1 MDQARSHSAARTPG
15 TGSRSTR
22 TFCRTPGT
30 GSRSTR
36 TFCRTPGTGSRSRL
50 SHSLYASFSLCSVFS
65 YRTML
70 FSSRTLQNWF
80 FAVVLLCS
88 PVPHD
93 GRPLDAISSRTRRS
107 VSHTQL
113 MHDKSRTLQDFRRRM
128 WLQELLGVIHTAEA
142 HHLETGGG
150 SGLLGA
156 NPSTTGTTLQ
166 SKRPGGIKNLPISAQ
181 LEEEET
187 VKYNDSMMKSPG
199 RRKKKARSGKRRE
212 GEKRKR
218 RARSLRTRLEEKTGS
233 GLHRRWRSLL
243 GS

>member
-1 MDQARSHSAARTPG
+1 ESLSSQN
-15 TGSRSTR
+15 TGDRVQINQN
-22 TFCRTPGT
+22 
-30 GSRSTR
+30 
-36 TFCRTPGTGSRSRL
+36 L
-50 SHSLYASFSLCSVFS
+50 
-65 YRTML
+65 
-70 FSSRTLQNWF
+70 LQNTGDRVQINQNLLQNTGDRVQINQNLLQNTGDWVQIQTLTQNH
-80 FAVVLLCS
+80 VVLQQNPAELVLCR
-88 PVPHD
+88 VPHD

-128 WLQELLGVIHTAEA
+128 WLQELLGVIHTAET

-156 NPSTTGTTLQ
+156 SPSTTGTTLQ

-187 VKYNDSMMKSPG
+187 IKYNDSMMKSPG